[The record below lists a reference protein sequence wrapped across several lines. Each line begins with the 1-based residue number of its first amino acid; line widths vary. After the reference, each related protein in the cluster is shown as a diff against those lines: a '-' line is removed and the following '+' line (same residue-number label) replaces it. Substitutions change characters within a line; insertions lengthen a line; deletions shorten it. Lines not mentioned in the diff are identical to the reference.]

1 MFPSPRLLSLL
12 ISSSTFVIKR
22 FDILESFLGCSW
34 QNCGQRVSWTTMGS
48 NVQFVEPRRGKGN
61 CIADIRYVDSTH
73 IFILLCIFLY
83 RLFFFWMEICL
94 LQVVYSFS

>member
-61 CIADIRYVDSTH
+61 CIADTRYVDSTH

-83 RLFFFWMEICL
+83 RLFFFWMEIYL